1 MNDLL
6 VAGNLKEKTANSDWI
21 APDAQGKIPSTST
34 SAFKVS
40 LHDAQ
45 EPVAR

>member
-1 MNDLL
+1 MNELL
-6 VAGNLKEKTANSDWI
+6 VTENHTEKKTTSDWI
-21 APDAQGKIPSTST
+21 APDAQGKLSSTST